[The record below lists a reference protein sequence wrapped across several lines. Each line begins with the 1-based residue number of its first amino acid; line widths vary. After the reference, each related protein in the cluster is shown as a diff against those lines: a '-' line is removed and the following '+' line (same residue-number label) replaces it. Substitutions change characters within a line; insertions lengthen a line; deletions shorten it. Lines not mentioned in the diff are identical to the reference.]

1 MFSESS
7 TGCWAVLQLPCCPS
21 KQRELSENILHNLFS
36 LPDAPDCSNLP
47 IERSILSLTMAVGDP
62 PPCSVSRDAAVAPGV
77 QTDVGVDGGGGSEAP
92 SETEERRG
100 FL

>member
-1 MFSESS
+1 M
-7 TGCWAVLQLPCCPS
+7 GCTAAAVLPKKAKGTFRKHFTQP
-21 KQRELSENILHNLFS
+21 FS